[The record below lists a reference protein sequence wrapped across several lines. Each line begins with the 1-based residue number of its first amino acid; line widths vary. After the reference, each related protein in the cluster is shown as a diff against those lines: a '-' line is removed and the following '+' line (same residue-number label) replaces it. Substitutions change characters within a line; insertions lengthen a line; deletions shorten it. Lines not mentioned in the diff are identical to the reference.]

1 MPTDAETIRSLD
13 LFSELN
19 DIELE
24 TVAALF
30 HPMRVNEGETLIRRG
45 ETAHTFFIVLEGNF
59 MISFKE
65 GRAITLHQ
73 KGDVMGWSSV
83 VTPFRYTGT
92 AVALTDGGVL
102 TMTGDEFSRLI
113 QSDAALGDK
122 IMNKLNPII
131 AERVPYFSRS
141 ERSQAAAAAES
152 EDA

>member
-1 MPTDAETIRSLD
+1 MPTDIDTLRSLD
-13 LFSELN
+13 LFSELG
-19 DIELE
+19 DTELE

-30 HPMRVNEGETLIRRG
+30 HPLWVKEGEILIRRG
-45 ETAHTFFIVLEGNF
+45 ETASAFFIVMEGNF

-65 GRAITLHQ
+65 GRAITLHR
-73 KGDVMGWSSV
+73 KGDVIGWSAV

-92 AVALTDGGVL
+92 AVALTDGRVL
-102 TMTGDEFSRLI
+102 TMAGDEFSRLI

-141 ERSQAAAAAES
+141 ERSQAASAEPD
-152 EDA
+152 EA